1 MTPAPDRF
9 ILASGSPRRRALIAS
24 LGIACDVVK
33 SDIDETQHPGEAPL
47 DYARRLCQQ
56 KAAAV
61 MGQVAAPGVILAADT
76 IVILADH
83 GVDGPLLGK
92 PETIEEAR
100 VMLRRL
106 RGRPHQVCTA
116 FTVLRAG
123 VDSALQVTHVEQ
135 TVVHMR
141 AYADDEIEAYIATG
155 DPFDK
160 AGGYAIQ
167 HQGFNPVARID
178 GCYNNVVGL
187 PLCAVKRALARIGW
201 PGLTVAPGCDCP
213 PFDVQ
218 A

>member
-1 MTPAPDRF
+1 MTLIPDRF

-24 LGIACDVVK
+24 LGIAFDVVK
-33 SDIDETQHPGEAPL
+33 SDIDETQHPREAPL

-61 MGQVAAPGVILAADT
+61 MEQVAAPGVILAADT

-92 PETIEEAR
+92 PENTAEAR
-100 VMLRRL
+100 DMLRRL
-106 RGRPHQVCTA
+106 RNRPHQVCTA
-116 FTVLRAG
+116 FTVLRA
-123 VDSALQVTHVEQ
+123 DSPLQVTHVEQ
-135 TVVHMR
+135 TTVHMR
-141 AYADDEIEAYIATG
+141 AYGDDEIEAYIATG

-167 HQGFNPVARID
+167 HQGFNPVAGID
-178 GCYNNVVGL
+178 GCYTNVVGL

-201 PGLTVAPGCDCP
+201 PGLQVAPGCDCP
-213 PFDVQ
+213 PFDGQ
-218 A
+218 T